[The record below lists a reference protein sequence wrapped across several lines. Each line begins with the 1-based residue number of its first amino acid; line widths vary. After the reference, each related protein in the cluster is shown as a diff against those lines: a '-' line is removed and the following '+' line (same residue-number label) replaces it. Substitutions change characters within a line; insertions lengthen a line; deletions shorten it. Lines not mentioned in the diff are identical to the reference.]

1 MAGALGESSSH
12 ILCDSPARS
21 GVFTVGPVF
30 LVNMPGGNQ
39 HAGGVAAG
47 PDSAARGVV
56 CRPEL
61 FARLSGA
68 ARTTV
73 LSAPAGSGKTVL
85 LRSWI
90 AQSGLTGQAAWV
102 PVHGEE
108 HDPQRFLIS
117 VADALRNTV
126 IGSELVRPL
135 TAMPDLDGW
144 AIVERLLQDLHSL
157 PERLWLVID
166 DLHELRSDPALRQLE
181 LLVMRAPA
189 QLRFVF
195 ATRRDLQLGLHRLR
209 LDGELTE
216 IRAADL
222 RFTLDE
228 SRDLLEAAGVRLSD
242 PALAVL
248 HERTEGWAAGLRL
261 AALSLAG
268 HPDPDLFAAG
278 FSGSERTVAEYLL
291 AEVLGRQPKHVR
303 RVLVRTSVL
312 GRVNGELADLL
323 TGGSGGGRILRELET
338 ANAFVMPLDAQ
349 RSWFRYHSLFA
360 DLLQLELLDTTQHD
374 ELARLHVAAAGWFAE
389 HGFAVEAVRHAQA
402 ARDWGRAAR
411 LLFDHWFGL
420 VLDGQAATADELL
433 AGFPAGLI
441 AADAEL
447 TALLAAREL
456 NEGSFA
462 EAERNLQLAAERS
475 ASVPADRRGHLQVAL
490 VMLRLTLA
498 QLRSDLPVAVEEAR
512 RLAGPAV
519 TAAAAEMGL
528 GEELRAMALLKLGTT
543 EFWTGRFEEAE
554 RHLEHARTLARQIG
568 RPYLEF
574 ASLVHWARAQLAR
587 SFALVLEPSR
597 QAIELAGRHGWTDD
611 PLAGDAYLA
620 LGAALVWGG
629 RLEEAEP
636 WIRRAER
643 VVKEDAEPAAALSL
657 HYVRAQFE
665 LARGREKDALAAF
678 EAAGRQA
685 ERLVAPHPL
694 AAQLRASL
702 LRTLVRMGATEQ
714 AEQAHTYLDREEQET
729 GEMRVA
735 LGALRL
741 AQDDPLAATLAV
753 GPVIDGSVPVILRV
767 SVTEALLLEA
777 TARDALGDRSAAE
790 SALERALDIAEP
802 DGAILPFLL
811 HPLPGLLERHPRH
824 RTTHPSLISEILSLL
839 AGASL
844 SASSPEQPLAPREP
858 LSESETRVLRYL
870 PTNLSAREIADELF
884 LSWYTVKTHM
894 RHLYAKLGTH
904 TRHETVD
911 RARALGLLAPS
922 PRRLA
927 S

>member
-1 MAGALGESSSH
+1 VIPQAA
-12 ILCDSPARS
+12 
-21 GVFTVGPVF
+21 VGT
-30 LVNMPGGNQ
+30 
-39 HAGGVAAG
+39 AG
-47 PDSAARGVV
+47 PGVV
-56 CRPEL
+56 CRPAL
-61 FARLSGA
+61 FDRLSEAG
-68 ARTTV
+68 RVTV

-90 AQSGLTGQAAWV
+90 TEAGLTERAAWV

-108 HDPQRFLIS
+108 HDPQRFFIS
-117 VADALRNTV
+117 VTDALRTTV
-126 IGSELVRPL
+126 TGSKLVRPL
-135 TAMPDLDGW
+135 TAAPDLDGW
-144 AIVERLLQDLHSL
+144 AIVESLLQDLHVL
-157 PERLWLVID
+157 PDRIWLVID
-166 DLHELRSDPALRQLE
+166 DLHELRSAHALRQLE
-181 LLVMRAPA
+181 LLVMRAPTD
-189 QLRFVF
+189 LRFVF
-195 ATRRDLQLGLHRLR
+195 ASRRDPQLGLHRLR

-228 SRDLLEAAGVRLSD
+228 SRGLLEASGVRLSHR
-242 PALAVL
+242 ALTLL

-268 HPDPDLFAAG
+268 HPDPERFASG

-291 AEVLGRQPKHVR
+291 AEVLGRQSKQVR
-303 RVLVRTSVL
+303 RLLVRTSVL

-323 TGGSGGGRILRELET
+323 TGSQGGGRILRELEQ
-338 ANAFVMPLDAQ
+338 ANAFVVALDAQ

-360 DLLQLELLDTTQHD
+360 DLLQLELLDTAQQE
-374 ELARLHVAAAGWFAE
+374 ELARLHGAAAGWFAE
-389 HGFAVEAVRHAQA
+389 HGFAVDAVRHAQA
-402 ARDWGRAAR
+402 AQDWDLAAR

-420 VLDGQAATADELL
+420 VLDGQAAAADELL
-433 AGFPAGLI
+433 AGFPVGLL

-456 NEGSFA
+456 NRGSFD
-462 EAERNLQLAAERS
+462 EAERHLRLAAERS
-475 ASVPADRRGHLQVAL
+475 DSVPGGRSGHLQVAL
-490 VMLRLTLA
+490 AMLRLGLA
-498 QLRSDLPVAVEEAR
+498 QQRSDLPAAVEEAR
-512 RLAGPAV
+512 RLVEPAA
-519 TAAAAEMGL
+519 TLAAAEMGL
-528 GEELRAMALLKLGTT
+528 GEELRAMALLRVGTT

-554 RHLEHARTLARQIG
+554 RHLEHARTLAQQIG

-574 ASLVHWARAQLAR
+574 ASLVHWARAKMAR

-597 QAIELAGRHGWTDD
+597 QAIELARQHGWTDD
-611 PLAGDAYLA
+611 PLAGNAYLS
-620 LGAALVWGG
+620 LGAALVWRG

-636 WIRRAER
+636 WIQRAQRAVRE
-643 VVKEDAEPAAALSL
+643 EAEPAAALGL
-657 HYVRAQFE
+657 HYVRGQFE
-665 LARGREKDALAAF
+665 LARGREKDALAALRT
-678 EAAGRQA
+678 GQRQA

-702 LRTLVRMGATEQ
+702 LRTLIRTGATQQ
-714 AEQAHTYLDREEQET
+714 AERALADLGQKERET
-729 GEMRVA
+729 GEMRTAMAA
-735 LGALRL
+735 LLL
-741 AQDDPLAATLAV
+741 AQDDPLGAVAALA
-753 GPVIDGSVPVILRV
+753 PVVDGSVPVINRI
-767 SVTEALLLEA
+767 SAIEALLLEA
-777 TARDALGDRSAAE
+777 AARDALGDPGAAE

-802 DGAILPFLL
+802 DGAVLPFLL
-811 HPLPGLLERHPRH
+811 HPVVALLERHPRH
-824 RTTHPSLISEILSLL
+824 RSAHPSLIAEILSLL
-839 AGASL
+839 AGATQ
-844 SASSPEQPLAPREP
+844 AGPSPDQPQAPREP

-904 TRHETVD
+904 TRSDTVD